1 MDYKDYYKTLGV
13 EKTATADEI
22 KQAFRKLARKYHP
35 DINKEPGAEAKFKD
49 VNEANEVLSDPEK
62 RKAYDELGSGF
73 AQGQNFRPP
82 PNWNETHEFRHASA
96 GRPSEADFSE
106 FFEELFGR
114 QQAGGHARQRHGGQP
129 FRMRGEDAQA
139 RIVVSLRDS
148 FSGADRQI
156 SLRVPEVD
164 DAGTITQ
171 RDKTL
176 SVRIPK
182 GITAGQV
189 IRLKGQ
195 GGPGLGGDAAGD
207 LYLEVEFA
215 PDPLYRPDG
224 KDLYFDL
231 PVAPWEAALGAQV
244 KVPTPTGPIMLKVP
258 PNSAPGR
265 ALRAKGRGIP
275 AKEPGDLH
283 VILKIVLPSADHPRA
298 RALYEEMARELAFD
312 PRADLDPGGTS

>member
-13 EKTATADEI
+13 DRKATADEI

-35 DINKEPGAEAKFKD
+35 DINKEPGAEATFKD

-62 RKAYDELGSGF
+62 RKAYDELGSSF

-82 PNWNETHEFRHASA
+82 PDWDHTRDFHQSA
-96 GRPSEADFSE
+96 GRRAAPEDFSD
-106 FFEELFGR
+106 FFEELFGQQRR
-114 QQAGGHARQRHGGQP
+114 QQAGGRAQPGAGGQS

-139 RIVVSLRDS
+139 RIIVPLRDS
-148 FSGADRQI
+148 FTGAERQL

-164 DAGTITQ
+164 GAGQVIQ

-176 SVRIPK
+176 NVKIPR
-182 GITAGQV
+182 GLVAGQV

-195 GGPGLGGDAAGD
+195 GGPGLGGAAAGD

-215 PDPLYRPDG
+215 PDPLFRAEG
-224 KDLYFDL
+224 KELYLDL

-244 KVPTPTGPIMLKVP
+244 RVPTPSGPIMLKVP

-265 ALRAKGRGIP
+265 ELRAKGRGIP

-283 VILKIVLPSADHPRA
+283 VVLKIVLPAADTARA
-298 RALYEEMARELAFD
+298 RELYEQMARDLAFD
-312 PRADLDPGGTS
+312 PRAGLGG